1 MDSSK
6 KFSKVR
12 LLQSL
17 GLLARRFNYDTL
29 EFESSWLLRLVFILS
44 LMSKLAFTFKLIIST
59 YFPKTHIAQLYI
71 GKVLENFV
79 SLPID

>member
-44 LMSKLAFTFKLIIST
+44 LMSKLAFTCKLIIST